1 METLLSTNYTTSIKL
16 IRIIEKRLHSV
27 HLDLTLDLELDPTAD
42 SDVQVNKLNLMK
54 KWMENVL
61 TGCIA
66 FNVHNPMNTDFLG
79 QMENNIMFCPDEP
92 NDYLLLL
99 LIVAKLN
106 AIGNDII
113 EVRSAGINSDESQ
126 GFGYSLIGDPL
137 EVLISPEDWMG
148 KTRYFEEAW
157 WNRPDGGMMDL
168 PMEEGD
174 DPNKK
179 PDILIDLEPKA
190 VQITTDK
197 IKNDDATGAEIIKL
211 NFKPTVTPND

>member
-1 METLLSTNYTTSIKL
+1 MEIILSTNYTTSIKL
-16 IRIIEKRLHSV
+16 VRIIEKKLQAV
-27 HLDLTLDLELDPTAD
+27 NLDITLDLELDPTVD
-42 SDVQVNKLNLMK
+42 SEVQVTKLNLMK
-54 KWMENVL
+54 KWMDNVL

-66 FNVHNPMNTDFLG
+66 FNVHNPINTDFMG
-79 QMENNIMFCPDEP
+79 QLDNNIMFCPDEP

-106 AIGNDII
+106 AIGGDVIA
-113 EVRSAGINSDESQ
+113 VRTAGVNGDESQ

-137 EVLISPEDWMG
+137 EILITATDWMG
-148 KTRYFEEAW
+148 EKRFFEEAW

-168 PMEEGD
+168 PMDEGD
-174 DPNKK
+174 DPDKK

-190 VQITTDK
+190 VQVITDK
-197 IKNDDATGAEIIKL
+197 VETDDDTGAEIIRL